1 MTINIRKA
9 TLSDLEIITGLRK
22 WLATFEATLNE
33 NISLENTE
41 KSDYKAEI
49 AKELCLD
56 NYAYF
61 LLEENN
67 EIRGYICGY
76 TKTDDWWKYEKMA
89 AVHGLWVDENL
100 RGNGFGKALMT
111 EFESWAKSQNVAAI
125 TIEVLPENTNAVNL
139 YRTLGYEDF
148 LLYLKKDI

>member
-1 MTINIRKA
+1 M
-9 TLSDLEIITGLRK
+9 
-22 WLATFEATLNE
+22 NE
-33 NISLENTE
+33 KISLENTE
-41 KSDYKAEI
+41 KPDYKAEI

-61 LLEENN
+61 LLEENDQ
-67 EIRGYICGY
+67 IRGYICGY

-100 RGNGFGKALMT
+100 RGNGFGKALMA
-111 EFESWAKSQNVAAI
+111 EFEKWGKSQNVNAI

-139 YRTLGYEDF
+139 YRALGYRDF
-148 LLYLKKDI
+148 LLYLKKEI

>member
-1 MTINIRKA
+1 MNIRKA
-9 TLSDLEIITGLRK
+9 TLSDLEIITNLRK
-22 WLATFEATLNE
+22 WLATFEAALNDK
-33 NISLENTE
+33 ISLENTK
-41 KSDYKAEI
+41 KSYYKAEI

-61 LLEENN
+61 LLFDEENAK
-67 EIRGYICGY
+67 IGGYICGY
-76 TKTDDWWKYEKMA
+76 TKIDDWWKYEKMA

-100 RGNGFGKALMT
+100 RGNGFGKALMA
-111 EFESWAKSQNVAAI
+111 EFEKWAKSQNVNAI

-139 YRTLGYEDF
+139 YRALGYDDF